1 MSDEKNPAVAGQ
13 VERRVMHSRDL
24 GFTIVAVAHRHRVD
38 FTIYDVEGWAEGETK
53 GEYDRPVWHRAGA
66 HSHPDAVDTL
76 EEAEPYLHGEVTWDG
91 CSNWHFDEQDR
102 VMLHGCCK
110 ADVQRFGD
118 VMALCWDLAAEMC
131 PAWNA

>member
-1 MSDEKNPAVAGQ
+1 MNHETLIAQGP
-13 VERRVMHSRDL
+13 VECRIMHSIDL
-24 GFTIVAVAHRHRVD
+24 GFTIVAEAHEYRVD
-38 FTIYDVEGWAEGETK
+38 FTIYDIEGFAVGDAQSE
-53 GEYDRPVWHRAGA
+53 DRPLWHKAGST
-66 HSHPDAVDTL
+66 SHFDVVYSV
-76 EEAEPYLHGEVTWDG
+76 EEAEPYMHGEVKWDG
-91 CSNWHFDEQDR
+91 CSNWYFDEQNR